1 MAHPRKDEL
10 RRDRLREYDAALTAA
25 RSPVAVLALF
35 ARGREA
41 RAGGELLEEA
51 FAATAVDGVDT
62 ADLLPAAVWVT
73 LRQGDVEATVELL
86 MRMSRTEFVLA
97 AHEEVDASYRLT
109 KVEERRALPDVELLL
124 AQVAAFLRVP
134 RDVVAI
140 ISGWGPEDPRT
151 AAEVETLLEQR
162 FGSPSGN
169 QPGSRAVSTGVA
181 APRAVGLPD
190 GGGAGLQMSS
200 AEFSALL
207 NLAPAQ
213 RAVLATLVRQTEIT
227 IAADG

>member
-1 MAHPRKDEL
+1 MAQSTKDEL
-10 RRDRLREYDAALTAA
+10 RRERLREYDAALAAA

-51 FAATAVDGVDT
+51 FAATAVDGVEV
-62 ADLLPAAVWVT
+62 ADLLPAAVWVA
-73 LRQGDVEATVELL
+73 LRQGDVEAAVELL

-97 AHEEVDASYRLT
+97 SHEELDAGFRLT

-140 ISGWGPEDPRT
+140 ISGWGADDPRT
-151 AAEVETLLEQR
+151 AAEVDTLLEQR
-162 FGSPSGN
+162 FGSAVADRPRQNAAVSV
-169 QPGSRAVSTGVA
+169 SRAVT
-181 APRAVGLPD
+181 
-190 GGGAGLQMSS
+190 GAGLQLSN

-207 NLAPAQ
+207 NLSPEQ
-213 RAVLATLVRQTEIT
+213 CAVLGALVRQTEIT